1 MPHLAFCA
9 NCGSERLD
17 IIAGGRS
24 IQIRCYVCTKTSD
37 VSGVI
42 LGEVDFLAGA
52 QAKVEAMIAKAK
64 ERASKAANRRDS
76 AQASDGLNKDAL
88 VRILSTPDT
97 PLAAA
102 LSLPRPLTWPPVIP
116 SGFARVV
123 ADLRREPSQ
132 ACDRRSL

>member
-17 IIAGGRS
+17 LVSGVPGS
-24 IQIRCYVCTKTSD
+24 IQVRCYVCTKTSA

-52 QAKVEAMIAKAK
+52 QAKVEAMIAKAR

-76 AQASDGLNKDAL
+76 A
-88 VRILSTPDT
+88 
-97 PLAAA
+97 
-102 LSLPRPLTWPPVIP
+102 
-116 SGFARVV
+116 
-123 ADLRREPSQ
+123 
-132 ACDRRSL
+132 

>member
-17 IIAGGRS
+17 IITGGRS

-52 QAKVEAMIAKAK
+52 QAKVDAMIAKAK
-64 ERASKAANRRDS
+64 ERAGKAAMRS
-76 AQASDGLNKDAL
+76 QVASN
-88 VRILSTPDT
+88 T
-97 PLAAA
+97 PL
-102 LSLPRPLTWPPVIP
+102 R
-116 SGFARVV
+116 
-123 ADLRREPSQ
+123 
-132 ACDRRSL
+132 

>member
-17 IIAGGRS
+17 IIGGGRS
-24 IQIRCYVCTKTSD
+24 IQIRCYVCTKTAD

-64 ERASKAANRRDS
+64 ERAQARPRTGVTQRRQTIS
-76 AQASDGLNKDAL
+76 HLR
-88 VRILSTPDT
+88 VR
-97 PLAAA
+97 
-102 LSLPRPLTWPPVIP
+102 V
-116 SGFARVV
+116 
-123 ADLRREPSQ
+123 
-132 ACDRRSL
+132 

>member
-24 IQIRCYVCTKTSD
+24 IQIRFCTKTSD

-76 AQASDGLNKDAL
+76 A
-88 VRILSTPDT
+88 
-97 PLAAA
+97 
-102 LSLPRPLTWPPVIP
+102 
-116 SGFARVV
+116 
-123 ADLRREPSQ
+123 
-132 ACDRRSL
+132 

>member
-1 MPHLAFCA
+1 VPHLAFCA

-17 IIAGGRS
+17 IIAGGRN

-76 AQASDGLNKDAL
+76 A
-88 VRILSTPDT
+88 
-97 PLAAA
+97 
-102 LSLPRPLTWPPVIP
+102 
-116 SGFARVV
+116 
-123 ADLRREPSQ
+123 
-132 ACDRRSL
+132 